1 MKNLIFSLF
10 VCALFL
16 GSSQTALADDRAD
29 ERRQALRERSLIARQ
44 IRAADRGSDHYRYLR
59 QKYRDISNTLKNLR
73 RQPSTSALTVSPIAV
88 SQAEEAPPE
97 PQQQTSNPS
106 RTIDEKQQLLRE
118 RRAQRLGLQ
127 PIALNVAPAAE
138 EEVEIAVELGKASF
152 YADFFNGRT
161 TASGTVF
168 SNADMTAA
176 HKTLDFG
183 TRVRVVHPESGN
195 SIEVTIT
202 DRGPFVAGRVIDLT
216 SAGFAK
222 LAPLSRGVIDVRLE
236 ILD

>member
-1 MKNLIFSLF
+1 VKNLLFSLF

-16 GSSQTALADDRAD
+16 GSSQTAWADERAD

-44 IRAADRGSDHYRYLR
+44 IRASDRGSDHYRYLR
-59 QKYRDISNTLKNLR
+59 RKYRDISNTLKNLR
-73 RQPSTSALTVSPIAV
+73 RQPSTRSLTVTPVAF
-88 SQAEEAPPE
+88 SQAEPTEPEAVTP
-97 PQQQTSNPS
+97 
-106 RTIDEKQQLLRE
+106 IDEKHQLLRE
-118 RRAQRLGLQ
+118 RRVRRLGLQ
-127 PIALNVAPAAE
+127 PIALDVAPAAE
-138 EEVEIAVELGKASF
+138 EEVEIAVELGKASY

-161 TASGTVF
+161 TASGTLF

-236 ILD
+236 ILDS